1 MQIDIE
7 IEFATR
13 TTFDLIIDS
22 KHNIIDV
29 EFELKLIANFSNLND
44 LKNLFNLIFDCDLKT
59 TTISCSIVFFT
70 TTTIVFALEHSEFAT
85 N

>member
-7 IEFATR
+7 IEFAAR

-29 EFELKLIANFSNLND
+29 ELELRLIANSSNLND
-44 LKNLFNLIFDCDLKT
+44 LKNLLNLIFDCDLKM
-59 TTISCSIVFFT
+59 TTISCSVVFFT
-70 TTTIVFALEHSEFAT
+70 TTTIVFALKHSEFL
-85 N
+85 